1 MLHVMEEREK
11 VNLIISFK
19 AATSCAVAPSEKP
32 KVGLSI
38 VYRQS
43 DRYYNDIMMMPDGEV
58 DVGIENTRLEPYE
71 YTDQPKTLSI
81 DPRTNSTT
89 TLRSSSAVSLKEMQT
104 LPSSS
109 PNGETKTIGV
119 PKKAPRTTKPQIVHV
134 PQTDV

>member
-1 MLHVMEEREK
+1 MPQPVVRRREPK
-11 VNLIISFK
+11 NLNRQSWIVFTPIDCF
-19 AATSCAVAPSEKP
+19 
-32 KVGLSI
+32 

-81 DPRTNSTT
+81 DPRTNSTA
-89 TLRSSSAVSLKEMQT
+89 TLRSTSAVSLKELQT

-109 PNGETKTIGV
+109 PNGETKTIGAS
-119 PKKAPRTTKPQIVHV
+119 KMTPRTTNPQIVHF